1 MTPRK
6 QIWNCIFWA
15 GLEGVASNSITW
27 KSEARAWWVQSHP
40 PKQSLS
46 PACAIRPIPKIYLRK
61 KKKTI
66 VFSSNL
72 FPKGGIPCP
81 LCLQWHNS
89 AEPFFSDFF
98 LVSQKPTKR
107 KKKPNPPSYHSFLV
121 SKKMFICNLKV
132 LFATP
137 ASVLTTNK
145 LCMVSPEQIPSG

>member
-1 MTPRK
+1 M
-6 QIWNCIFWA
+6 
-15 GLEGVASNSITW
+15 SS
-27 KSEARAWWVQSHP
+27 KSSSKTEFKP
-40 PKQSLS
+40 SLCYPTHS
-46 PACAIRPIPKIYLRK
+46 KNLFKK

-72 FPKGGIPCP
+72 FPKGGTPCP
-81 LCLQWHNS
+81 LCLPWHNS

-107 KKKPNPPSYHSFLV
+107 KKKTNPPSYHSFLV
-121 SKKMFICNLKV
+121 SQKMFICNLKV

-145 LCMVSPEQIPSG
+145 LCMVSPEQIPSGQRFHNPESSLSPVRLEIPPCEPPFGSII